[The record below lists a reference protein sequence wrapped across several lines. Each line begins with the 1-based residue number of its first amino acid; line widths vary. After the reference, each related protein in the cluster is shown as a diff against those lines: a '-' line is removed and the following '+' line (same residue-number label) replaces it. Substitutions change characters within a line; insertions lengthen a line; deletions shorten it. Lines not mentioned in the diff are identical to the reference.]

1 MTGKGDKDR
10 TTDRKAYD
18 NNWNNIFGSKQVM
31 TPAKRE
37 MMERANHQFPGTLGA
52 LKDDTKPSP
61 THTQEEMGRKMREWD
76 IMYQYLIR
84 IEYCDYPVEEAK
96 EILKQ
101 IKTS

>member
-1 MTGKGDKDR
+1 MTGKGDKNR

-31 TPAKRE
+31 TPAKQE

-52 LKDDTKPSP
+52 LKDDAKPSP

-84 IEYCDYPVEEAK
+84 IQYCDYPVEEAK

-101 IKTS
+101 IKIS

>member
-10 TTDRKAYD
+10 TRDRKTYD

-31 TPAKRE
+31 TSAKRE

-52 LKDDTKPSP
+52 LKETEELFDAIHK
-61 THTQEEMGRKMREWD
+61 EEMSLKEREWD
-76 IMYQYLIR
+76 IMYQYLKN

-96 EILKQ
+96 EILKR
-101 IKTS
+101 IKIS